1 MRLRRRHHV
10 HLLLIRTATGGA
22 GRTRSDTYDAERRT
36 ALPVHPDGHIGW
48 APEGDGLGQALAERF
63 GPAGPLPRTHHMP
76 ATVAC
81 QLTGRRSTGLTDS
94 GASAGSDDTAGS
106 GGASSSANTTAPR
119 SRERSTEASTEE
131 STTVGSR

>member
-22 GRTRSDTYDAERRT
+22 GRTRSDTYDAERRP
-36 ALPVHPDGHIGW
+36 ALPVRPDGHIGR
-48 APEGDGLGQALAERF
+48 APDGGGLGQALTEHF
-63 GPAGPLPRTHHMP
+63 GSADPLPRTHHVP

-81 QLTGRRSTGLTDS
+81 QLTDRRSTGLTDS
-94 GASAGSDDTAGS
+94 DDTAGS
-106 GGASSSANTTAPR
+106 DTLTGSGDASSSANTTAPR